1 MNERLRPELR
11 PQLDALVEIAEVLK
25 NKSEGNANVQRLLD
39 VARDLLNEVE
49 PEEACPDG
57 EDVSPTPSAQPQCD
71 ILYIEDNPINFAVVK
86 LLLSSERDLNVTQ
99 AICGETGIALAQT
112 HRPRLILLDL
122 NLPDIHGSEVIT
134 RLQKDSLT
142 AKIPVV
148 VLSADATPSQIERL
162 LVLGAKNYLTKPIDM
177 KPFLAV
183 VDEVLAENA
192 APAEAL
198 ETRD

>member
-1 MNERLRPELR
+1 MDERLRQELR
-11 PQLDALVEIAEVLK
+11 PQVDALVEIAEELN

-39 VARDLLNEVE
+39 VARDLLNDVE
-49 PEEACPDG
+49 RREARPSHG
-57 EDVSPTPSAQPQCD
+57 DVSPAPSAHPQCD
-71 ILYIEDNPINFAVVK
+71 VLYIEDNPINFKVVE
-86 LLLSSERDLNVTQ
+86 LLLSSERGLNVTP
-99 AICGETGIALAQT
+99 AICGETGITLAQT

-122 NLPDIHGSEVIT
+122 NLPDIHGSEVIS
-134 RLQKDSLT
+134 RLQKDGLT

-192 APAEAL
+192 VSGPA
-198 ETRD
+198 